1 MHAKYTLG
9 VITVLILV
17 SVTVMII
24 ENNEKAYGQNAT
36 TTETATGQM
45 ANLTNATGVSSG
57 TGEYDDR
64 GEVEEG
70 SGEDQDD
77 PGDVDT
83 GDEED

>member
-1 MHAKYTLG
+1 MHTKYTFG
-9 VITVLILV
+9 VITVLMLV
-17 SVTVMII
+17 SVTVMTI

-36 TTETATGQM
+36 TTGTATGQM

-57 TGEYDDR
+57 TGEDDDR

-70 SGEDQDD
+70 SGEDQDE

-83 GDEED
+83 NDKED